1 MKFGLLLA
9 VVGVGS
15 LVLAARF
22 CLYVLVPEVVLLV
35 SVLYSFGCCTCCSD
49 CLFATGY
56 YLYLF
61 GLVVG
66 CLVVCMFIAVFG
78 LFWLVLEGWVMAA
91 FVGLIALRVVFTG
104 GFAVGSC

>member
-1 MKFGLLLA
+1 M
-9 VVGVGS
+9 
-15 LVLAARF
+15 
-22 CLYVLVPEVVLLV
+22 LVPEAVLLV

-61 GLVVG
+61 GLFVG

-78 LFWLVLEGWVMAA
+78 LFWLVLGWMLAV

-104 GFAVGSC
+104 GLQLVVASFAICLVIVWLRLSCLV